1 MKNGMFLVG
10 AAFVL
15 SARNGSG
22 GVDGV
27 GEGNGLPVT
36 GLSVTPAQAGPT
48 RVAPSPSATEPTA
61 IANSL
66 TC

>member
-15 SARNGSG
+15 SARKGSG

-27 GEGNGLPVT
+27 GKGTGLPVT
-36 GLSVTPAQAGPT
+36 GLSSMP
-48 RVAPSPSATEPTA
+48 VAPSPPATEPTA
-61 IANSL
+61 IANLL